1 MAGSPPPTPRAPG
14 KRITLIVD
22 NPYRD
27 LPGSVLLGM
36 ALCQRGARVF
46 LAPMNLINRE
56 VWSLA
61 PDYVA
66 INYLRSNNQRLVDH
80 FLRAG
85 MGVGVLD
92 TEGGVFSSLET
103 YARLLAPDDAVRH
116 AVDDYFCWGPRMA
129 DEVVERGWFLPDQ
142 VTITGH
148 PRFSYYVAPWR
159 QAALRASPYADGLPL
174 PLVLINSN
182 FPVVNPA
189 FKTPEEET
197 RMLVERFG
205 FDEAFVRGWV
215 DRQQQ
220 TLDGMAALANRLAE
234 RFPQVTFVYRPHPF
248 EKVETY
254 DHLLDLETRPNLHL
268 IKRGAVDGW
277 ILRASAV
284 IQRSCSTAIEAAI
297 AGVPALSPVWL
308 PTGLEQQTAES
319 VSVPCASEEEL
330 IARVEAALG
339 GDLALPPAVQASLD
353 QVIADWF
360 YKMDGSAHERV
371 AGALAGSLQGKGRA
385 VSLDYCREGAYGMLD
400 VDGGAS
406 WKNRAR
412 ALARKVPG
420 LPIDWSFKLW
430 RNLSGTS
437 EWDEG
442 EKHFDLGD
450 IRRVV
455 EAVQPVAREV
465 YGEAWRT
472 VQAQTAKQ
480 AGDYHFGYL
489 RGRSITLS
497 AD

>member
-1 MAGSPPPTPRAPG
+1 MSESLPAQG
-14 KRITLIVD
+14 KRVALIVD

-27 LPGSVLLGM
+27 LPGVVLLGM

-56 VWSLA
+56 IWSLA
-61 PDYVA
+61 PDYVVL
-66 INYLRSNNQRLVDH
+66 NYLRSNNQRLVEH
-80 FLRAG
+80 FLKAG
-85 MGVGVLD
+85 MQVGVLD

-103 YARLLAPDDAVRH
+103 YERLLAPDDAVRH
-116 AVDDYFCWGPRMA
+116 AVDDYFSWGPRMA
-129 DEVVERGWFLPDQ
+129 EEVVERDWFLRDQ

-182 FPVVNPA
+182 YPVVNPA
-189 FKTPEEET
+189 FKTPEEEA
-197 RMLVERFG
+197 RMLVEKFG
-205 FDEAFVRGWV
+205 FEEEFVRGWV
-215 DRQQQ
+215 ARQQQ

-234 RFPQVTFVYRPHPF
+234 RFPGVTFVYRPHPF

-254 DHLLDLETRPNLHL
+254 HRLLDLDTHSNLHL

-284 IQRSCSTAIEAAI
+284 IQRSCSTAIESAI

-319 VSVPCASEEEL
+319 VSVPCASEEEMVTH
-330 IARVEAALG
+330 IEAALSG
-339 GDLALPPAVQASLD
+339 ELTLPPEVQASLD
-353 QVIADWF
+353 RVIADWF
-360 YKMDGSAHERV
+360 YKMDGEAHDRV
-371 AGALAGSLQGKGRA
+371 AGAVAGTLQGKARA

-400 VDGGAS
+400 IDGGSS

-412 ALARKVPG
+412 SLARKVPG

-437 EWDEG
+437 EWDQG
-442 EKHFDLGD
+442 EKRYDLAD

-465 YGEAWRT
+465 YGEGWRD
-472 VQAQTAKQ
+472 VEAQTAKQ

-489 RGRSITLS
+489 RGRSVTLA

>member
-1 MAGSPPPTPRAPG
+1 MPDSTPAQG
-14 KRITLIVD
+14 KRIALIVD

-27 LPGSVLLGM
+27 LPGVVLLGM

-56 VWSLA
+56 IWSLA
-61 PDYVA
+61 PDYVVL
-66 INYLRSNNQRLVDH
+66 NYLRSNNQRLVEH
-80 FLRAG
+80 FLKAG
-85 MGVGVLD
+85 MQVGVLD

-103 YARLLAPDDAVRH
+103 YERLLAPDGAIRH
-116 AVDDYFCWGPRMA
+116 AVDDYFSWGPRMA
-129 DEVVERGWFLPDQ
+129 QEVVERDWFLPDQ

-182 FPVVNPA
+182 YPVVNPA
-189 FKTPEEET
+189 FKTPEEEA
-197 RMLVERFG
+197 RMLVEKFG
-205 FDEAFVRGWV
+205 FDEEFVRGWV
-215 DRQQQ
+215 ARQQQ

-254 DHLLDLETRPNLHL
+254 HRLLDLDTRPNLHL

-284 IQRSCSTAIEAAI
+284 IQRSCSTAIESAI

-319 VSVPCASEEEL
+319 VSVPCASEEEM
-330 IARVEAALG
+330 AAHVEAALS
-339 GDLALPPAVQASLD
+339 GDLALPPEVQASLD
-353 QVIADWF
+353 RVIADWF
-360 YKMDGSAHERV
+360 YKMDGEAHDRV
-371 AGALAGSLQGKGRA
+371 AGAVAGTLQGKARA

-400 VDGGAS
+400 IDGGSS
-406 WKNRAR
+406 WKNRVR
-412 ALARKVPG
+412 SLARKVPG

-437 EWDEG
+437 EWDNS
-442 EKHFDLGD
+442 EKHFDLVD
-450 IRRVV
+450 VRRMV
-455 EAVQPVAREV
+455 EAVQPIAREV
-465 YGEAWRT
+465 YGEGWCD
-472 VQAQTAKQ
+472 VEAQTAKQ

-489 RGRSITLS
+489 RGRSVTLS
-497 AD
+497 TD